1 MAEKCISK
9 RLPLFISISFP
20 MLLLI
25 AIVTAFFRVEE
36 RMKNECRRMAEIGQ
50 YTEENYSSERLQD
63 DTDLVGTKYVVLEP
77 FASRSAHI

>member
-1 MAEKCISK
+1 
-9 RLPLFISISFP
+9 

-36 RMKNECRRMAEIGQ
+36 RMKNECRRMADVIGQ
-50 YTEENYSSERLQD
+50 YTEENYSSEEYPDTSERLQD
-63 DTDLVGTKYVVLEP
+63 DTDLVGTKYFVLEP